1 MIELEQGNAH
11 DRNQDFPHEELMDEL
26 GLSVN
31 DLKAS
36 LQRDILTFDKKY
48 MDAIIDGTITKQE
61 RQELITESYDIAKE
75 IKENYGGKSDNNGAV
90 GGILAGIF
98 LTLGAV
104 LGIKQIAK
112 S

>member
-1 MIELEQGNAH
+1 MELEQGIGH
-11 DRNQDFPHEELMDEL
+11 ERNHDFPHEELMDEL
-26 GLSVN
+26 GLSIT
-31 DLKAS
+31 DLKTS
-36 LQRDILTFDKKY
+36 LQRDIVTFDKKY
-48 MDAIIDGTITKQE
+48 MDAIIDGTITKLE
-61 RQELITESYDIAKE
+61 RQELITESYEIAKE
-75 IKENYGGKSDNNGAV
+75 IKKDHTGKSDNNGAV